1 MLRMTNNLFTTT
13 ALTLAVSLGALATP
27 ALAQDEAAPATEAQD
42 NDTLGEIVVTARKIT
57 ESIDTVPLAITA
69 MTSEKIEE
77 RNLKSLEDIAAYTPG
92 FYTQSQTGTGAG
104 RNDRSFRQLTFRGI
118 GASSTNIGPFAG
130 GVAFL
135 DGSPV
140 LNSSLA
146 NVQDLE
152 RVEILRGPQSAY
164 FGRSTFIGAVN
175 YITKDPTRDWAGR
188 VTAEVGEDNLVDASI
203 AVSGPIIPDIMS
215 FRVSGRHFRKGGQYT
230 TRNSGIRLGSQGT
243 DAISIVILTTPT
255 DNLRIRTF
263 GNYFEDSDGPPAQYY
278 LGGKTIRPGGANCNL
293 GGTGGGY
300 YCGTVPQTADR
311 SLISANLTLTPQL
324 YSDLVRN
331 LPTVT
336 GARFPALPPQL
347 PFDYADFV
355 KDFGLKRKAYQFSN
369 KIDYEFGDTGY
380 TLTAATAYHE
390 EKIVTLNDLG
400 FRANPTFQFSTTVGY
415 KAHDWSQE
423 VRLVSPQDK
432 PLRFIAGGNFVK
444 VKQSSSGIIGQFG
457 APGAPFTVFSFGPR
471 QVGFTQAKTPA
482 VFGGMYYDILPE
494 LTITAEARYQ
504 WDKISTAAATSDTAF
519 VTAQKTFKSFS
530 PRVSLDYK
538 LTPTSTV
545 YVLASRG
552 YKPGGF
558 NATSILSQPQFI
570 LDQLAVTGASGV
582 YDQEKLDNFEAGIKG
597 SFLDGKL
604 RMALNGYYG
613 KYSNAQIP
621 QPVTVFTQQIAGVT
635 NTAPGAPR
643 NTLVPVVSVGKVDLK
658 GVEFEA
664 EAIVL
669 PGLRIGATFAYTDTK
684 IKYFFCTECASILAQ
699 NPGYVAGTS
708 PIANSVQVTSTLG
721 NRLPGAPKIS
731 YTLSANYETEFN
743 EGITAYSGVDYLHR
757 GSNFVDAANIASSG
771 SSDIVNAKLGFRWD
785 NYNIELFARN
795 VFDNESP
802 STAFGV
808 FDSQLHPAGSAANTV
823 LLGLPDQRRIGIRAN
838 ISF

>member
-1 MLRMTNNLFTTT
+1 MLRMTNLLSTT
-13 ALTLAVSLGALATP
+13 ALTLAIGLAATATP
-27 ALAQDEAAPATEAQD
+27 AFAQQETAPAEAQSE
-42 NDTLGEIVVTARKIT
+42 DTLGEIVVTARKVT

-77 RNLKSLEDIAAYTPG
+77 RNLKSLEDVASFSPG

-118 GASSTNIGPFAG
+118 GASSTNVGPFAG

-175 YITKDPTRDWAGR
+175 YITKDPTSDWTGR
-188 VTAEVGEDNLVDASI
+188 VTAEIGEEDLVDASI
-203 AVSGPIIPDIMS
+203 AISGPIIPDIMS
-215 FRVSGRHFRKGGQYT
+215 FRVSGRHFRKGGQYET
-230 TRNSGIRLGSQGT
+230 ANSKVRLGSQGT
-243 DAISIVILTTPT
+243 DAISLVILTTPT

-278 LGGKTIRPGGANCNL
+278 LGGKTIRYGGGNCNL
-293 GGTGGGY
+293 GGTGGAY
-300 YCGTVPQTADR
+300 FCGQVPQNADR
-311 SLISANLTLTPQL
+311 SLITANLTVNPQL
-324 YSDLVRN
+324 YADLVQNVRN
-331 LPTVT
+331 F
-336 GARFPALPPQL
+336 AL
-347 PFDYADFV
+347 PFDYEKFIDN
-355 KDFGLKRKAYQFSN
+355 FGLKRKAYQFSN
-369 KIDYEFGDTGY
+369 KIDYEFGDSGFQVS
-380 TLTAATAYHE
+380 AITAYHE
-390 EKIVTLNDLG
+390 EKIVTFNDLG

-423 VRLVSPQDK
+423 IRLVSPQDK

-457 APGAPFTVFSFGPR
+457 VQGAPFTVFSFSAA
-471 QVGFTQAKTPA
+471 QIGFTQAKTPA
-482 VFGGMYYDILPE
+482 VFGGIYYDITPE
-494 LTITAEARYQ
+494 LTLTTEARYQ
-504 WDKISTAAATSDTAF
+504 WDKISTAAAINATTF
-519 VTAQKTFKSFS
+519 VNAQKTFKSFS

-558 NATSILSQPQFI
+558 NASSILSQPQFI
-570 LDQLAVTGASGV
+570 LDQLAATGAGGV

-597 SFLDGKL
+597 SFLDNKL
-604 RMALNGYYG
+604 RMALNGYMG

-621 QPVTVFTQQIAGVT
+621 QPTTVFTQQVNGVT
-635 NTAPGAPR
+635 NRAPGAPQ
-643 NTLVPVVSVGKVDLK
+643 NTLAPVVSVGKVDLK

-669 PGLRIGATFAYTDTK
+669 PGLRLGATLAYTDTK
-684 IKYFFCTECASILAQ
+684 IKYFFCNECASILAQ
-699 NPGYVAGTS
+699 NPGYVPGTS
-708 PIANSVQVTSTLG
+708 PLANSVQVTSTIG
-721 NRLPGAPKIS
+721 KRLPGAPKLS

-743 EGITAYSGVDYLHR
+743 EGITAYYGLDYIHR
-757 GSNFVDAANIASSG
+757 GSTFVEAANIASSG
-771 SSDIVNAKLGFRWD
+771 ASDVVNARLGFRWD
-785 NYNIELFARN
+785 NYNIELFGRN
-795 VFDNESP
+795 LFDNETP

-808 FDSQLHPAGSAANTV
+808 FDSQLHPAGSSANTV
-823 LLGLPDQRRIGIRAN
+823 LLGLPDKRRIGIRAS
-838 ISF
+838 ITF